1 MLVHYWSEEVTE
13 IRMVPVSYFN
23 YNNKLHDQWLFF
35 LQMKDWHRKAV
46 LHAVFNNE
54 TYDGLI
60 VSFLLVP
67 QTPKLQQQD
76 PNSATS
82 TSIAVYWTVN
92 EEDVIDF
99 FQVYCMEEHP
109 ENKEQSGV

>member
-1 MLVHYWSEEVTE
+1 MY
-13 IRMVPVSYFN
+13 P
-23 YNNKLHDQWLFF
+23 
-35 LQMKDWHRKAV
+35 V
-46 LHAVFNNE
+46 LHSE
-54 TYDGLI
+54 TYELLI
-60 VSFLLVP
+60 VSFLPVP

-109 ENKEQSGV
+109 GNKEQSGV